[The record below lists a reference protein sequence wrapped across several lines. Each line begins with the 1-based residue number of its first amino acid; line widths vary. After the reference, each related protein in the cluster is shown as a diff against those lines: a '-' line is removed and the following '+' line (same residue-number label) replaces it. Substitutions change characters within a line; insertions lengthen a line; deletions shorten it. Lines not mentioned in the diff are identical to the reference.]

1 MFVPSL
7 LRSLWSYGVNINV
20 MCIYIYTIVW
30 HFVLNKFVD
39 HVAAGILGVR
49 TSSQGIVKKCK
60 FQEDGE
66 RQVDPMMGSTSTG
79 ISFVEHTTAW
89 LYVGD
94 LHPVFASEWT
104 NCTCPHR
111 DRLQPGL
118 GWSKVHIYIYTCY
131 MILNCTNVLCTHSEY
146 VSEHFSIFPEGTIQL
161 WTNAM
166 WCASVTHRVKDYGI
180 DSIESWRL
188 RIGSFAKLPVP
199 GCMFVVSFAFY
210 VCICIYLLT

>member
-1 MFVPSL
+1 MSFLEHMAGELRARRRQLNLDRSHKALLICDFASQHSSKKYRHLKEQWMLQHNAETFIHSAIMFVPSL
-7 LRSLWSYGVNINV
+7 LHSLWSYGVNINV

-118 GWSKVHIYIYTCY
+118 G
-131 MILNCTNVLCTHSEY
+131 
-146 VSEHFSIFPEGTIQL
+146 
-161 WTNAM
+161 
-166 WCASVTHRVKDYGI
+166 
-180 DSIESWRL
+180 
-188 RIGSFAKLPVP
+188 
-199 GCMFVVSFAFY
+199 
-210 VCICIYLLT
+210 

>member
-1 MFVPSL
+1 MVGRRSAPAAFTYLDKRDYDEFFGAHGRGVESSQEAAKPGSIPQSPPDLRLCISTQLQEVPPSQRTVDAAAQRRNFYTFSNHVCSQFVAFFVE
-7 LRSLWSYGVNINV
+7 LRCQHQCDVY
-20 MCIYIYTIVW
+20 IYIYTIVW

-118 GWSKVHIYIYTCY
+118 G
-131 MILNCTNVLCTHSEY
+131 
-146 VSEHFSIFPEGTIQL
+146 
-161 WTNAM
+161 
-166 WCASVTHRVKDYGI
+166 
-180 DSIESWRL
+180 
-188 RIGSFAKLPVP
+188 
-199 GCMFVVSFAFY
+199 
-210 VCICIYLLT
+210 